1 VHALARRVL
10 HLRENNA
17 NRKIFLSAF
26 FSEGARDNVCS
37 EDISKA
43 LKMAAAILQ
52 YPLTR
57 GILIKCIDTHLLWR
71 GGTNTLALSGYSDT
85 QIQKMGWWKGA
96 TFIEYIREEL
106 P

>member
-1 VHALARRVL
+1 MHALARRVL